1 MRFRKIVLASL
12 LIFSS
17 KIHCQQYTLKEC
29 IEKGKQNN
37 VIIKLAEQSLQTREK
52 LLQSNK
58 NNNLP
63 KVDFLGGYN
72 YIGVPIK
79 INLQQ
84 VKDGIVEGS
93 ATQSAASANT
103 VYQQITGNPLPQ
115 QVQNVIYQTSKDII
129 SAVYPNY
136 NPAIAKQ
143 SYFLAGIL
151 ARQPIYLG
159 GKLNAAKELS
169 RQQVESGKANLESS
183 QDLTAYNISLNYIQV
198 MYLNSMI
205 KKQEKIV
212 ESLENNEKYAQSLL
226 KAEIIPPYLKNWS
239 NITKLQG
246 ETNLKN
252 LKLEK
257 ENALL
262 TLKDLMGIS
271 LDETM
276 EINEELNENIEV
288 PNFSSSEQSADLKL
302 LLSKKK
308 EAETTHKITKSLS
321 RPNIFAIGNYQF
333 FNIFKKFYI

>member
-1 MRFRKIVLASL
+1 MILNDKIIFAENIKIMRFRKIVLASL

-72 YIGVPIK
+72 YIGEPIK

-129 SAVYPNY
+129 SAV
-136 NPAIAKQ
+136 
-143 SYFLAGIL
+143 
-151 ARQPIYLG
+151 
-159 GKLNAAKELS
+159 
-169 RQQVESGKANLESS
+169 
-183 QDLTAYNISLNYIQV
+183 
-198 MYLNSMI
+198 
-205 KKQEKIV
+205 
-212 ESLENNEKYAQSLL
+212 
-226 KAEIIPPYLKNWS
+226 
-239 NITKLQG
+239 
-246 ETNLKN
+246 
-252 LKLEK
+252 
-257 ENALL
+257 
-262 TLKDLMGIS
+262 
-271 LDETM
+271 
-276 EINEELNENIEV
+276 
-288 PNFSSSEQSADLKL
+288 
-302 LLSKKK
+302 
-308 EAETTHKITKSLS
+308 
-321 RPNIFAIGNYQF
+321 
-333 FNIFKKFYI
+333 